1 MPSKKATMDYRKKN
15 PHQVRMSPEEYQV
28 WKEFKNDKNERE
40 SLLKEE
46 ATQAGIDLKDIK
58 HYWYKSEKF
67 SMFAKNDVK
76 SLDEI
81 KAEIL
86 DEIKSLAPKFP
97 KIKRKASEDDHLL
110 FIGLA
115 DLHLG
120 KLSSAFETGDPYN
133 HMIAEDRAKEGIIGL
148 LDKSSGFNIDK
159 IVFNMGNDVLHVDTP
174 KNTTTSGTQQDASL
188 MWYDAFRMAF
198 KLMVELIEI
207 CSSVADVHVIYDPSN
222 HDYMSG
228 FMLAQG
234 VEAWFRKSKNVTFD
248 VSIAHRKYYKY
259 GKNLIGTTH
268 GDGAKADKLPQLMS
282 IEAKE
287 HWVDCD
293 HYYIYTK
300 HLHHKVSKD
309 YMNVNV
315 ETLRSP
321 SGTDSWHHRNGFQH
335 APKAV
340 EGFLHHKLFGRI
352 ASLTHLF

>member
-1 MPSKKATMDYRKKN
+1 MPSKKAIADYRKRN
-15 PHQVRMSPEEYQV
+15 PHQVRMNSEEFKA
-28 WKEFKNDKNERE
+28 WKEFKNEKNERE

-46 ATQAGIDLKDIK
+46 ADLAGIELKDIK

-67 SMFAKNDVK
+67 SMFAKNDGK
-76 SLDEI
+76 TLEEI
-81 KAEIL
+81 KEEIL
-86 DEIKSLAPKFP
+86 EDIKSIAPKYP
-97 KIKRKASEDDHLL
+97 KIKRKASKDAHLL

-120 KLSSAFETGDPYN
+120 KLSSVYETGDPYN
-133 HMIAEDRAKEGIIGL
+133 HLIAEQRAKEGIKGL
-148 LDKSSGFNIDK
+148 LDKSTGFNIDK
-159 IVFNMGNDVLHVDTP
+159 IVFNIGNDMLHVDTP
-174 KNTTTSGTQQDASL
+174 KNTTTSGTTQDASL

-198 KLMVELIEI
+198 KLLVDLIET
-207 CSSVADVHVIYDPSN
+207 CRAVADVHVIYDPSN
-222 HDYMSG
+222 HDYMAG

-234 VEAWFRKSKNVTFD
+234 IEAWFRNSKNITFD
-248 VSIAHRKYYKY
+248 VSITHRKYYKY

-268 GDGAKADKLPQLMS
+268 GDGAKSDKLPQLMS

-287 HWVDCD
+287 YWVDSD

-309 YMNVNV
+309 FMNVNV
-315 ETLRSP
+315 EVLRSP

-340 EGFLHHKLFGRI
+340 EGFLHHPSYGQVAR
-352 ASLTHLF
+352 LTHLF